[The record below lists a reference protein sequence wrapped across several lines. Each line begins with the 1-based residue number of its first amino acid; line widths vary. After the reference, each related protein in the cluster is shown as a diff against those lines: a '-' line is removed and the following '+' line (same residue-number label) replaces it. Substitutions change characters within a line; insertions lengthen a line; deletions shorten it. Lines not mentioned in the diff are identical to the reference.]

1 MSKSNYHKKIGRQGW
16 NDDEH
21 TSRSD
26 IDAFYDE
33 DMLESS
39 STGKKKSKKKSSKR
53 SNHKHKYVE
62 VIGIFNTDILGR
74 PNKDGVILKRCSI
87 CGKINGWKHP
97 TVKEDNS
104 SYFSRMMTLD
114 EVLETYKDLE
124 IVEFK

>member
-1 MSKSNYHKKIGRQGW
+1 MFKSIVRLLNNKKKPKIKDCKLWFLAHGSLNSLKGDFSMSKSNYHKKIGRQGW

-87 CGKINGWKHP
+87 CGK
-97 TVKEDNS
+97 
-104 SYFSRMMTLD
+104 
-114 EVLETYKDLE
+114 
-124 IVEFK
+124 

>member
-39 STGKKKSKKKSSKR
+39 STGKR
-53 SNHKHKYVE
+53 
-62 VIGIFNTDILGR
+62 DQ
-74 PNKDGVILKRCSI
+74 
-87 CGKINGWKHP
+87 
-97 TVKEDNS
+97 KEI
-104 SYFSRMMTLD
+104 
-114 EVLETYKDLE
+114 K
-124 IVEFK
+124 

>member
-21 TSRSD
+21 TRRSD

-39 STGKKKSKKKSSKR
+39 STGKKRSKKKSKKKSD
-53 SNHKHKYVE
+53 HKHKYVE

-74 PNKDGVILKRCSI
+74 PHRSGVLMKRCSI
-87 CGKINGWKHP
+87 CGKIDGWKHP
-97 TVKEDNS
+97 VIEDKETHRN
-104 SYFSRMMTLD
+104 RQMTFD
-114 EVLETYKDLE
+114 EVMKVYGNLDVVEYK
-124 IVEFK
+124 

>member
-21 TSRSD
+21 TRRSD

-39 STGKKKSKKKSSKR
+39 STGKKRSKKKSKKKSD
-53 SNHKHKYVE
+53 HKHKYVE

-74 PNKDGVILKRCSI
+74 PHRSGVLMKRCSI
-87 CGKINGWKHP
+87 CGKIDGWKHP
-97 TVKEDNS
+97 TIKDS
-104 SYFSRMMTLD
+104 DSYFSRMMTLD
-114 EVLETYKDLE
+114 EILKTYKDLE
-124 IVEFK
+124 VVEFK